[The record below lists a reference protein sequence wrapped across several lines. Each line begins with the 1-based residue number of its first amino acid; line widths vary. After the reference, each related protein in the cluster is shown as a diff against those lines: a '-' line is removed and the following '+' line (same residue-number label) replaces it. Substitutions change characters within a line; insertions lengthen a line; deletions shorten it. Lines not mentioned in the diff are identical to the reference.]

1 MIEGLS
7 IRQATS
13 DDIDFVIEAIFESE
27 KSGSQMV
34 SSCNVFG
41 ISLERFK
48 DILKEVL
55 QQNLNYYDYFLSGFV
70 VAEVN
75 GEYAGALGSW
85 MEAGGGTPSG
95 IIKATILFQ
104 HIDKSRIKD
113 INQNTRVIKGITP
126 PREVGTLQLEHGYTK
141 EKFRRQGVFTYM
153 IRENI
158 KRNYAAHPF
167 SKVQGILFK
176 ENYKSYNCHLKFGYV
191 VVDERTVDDPE
202 VLKFFPYNTKV
213 LMEFSGE
220 KIASL

>member
-1 MIEGLS
+1 MIQGLS
-7 IRQATS
+7 IRQATNG
-13 DDIDFVIEAIFESE
+13 DIDFVIEAIIESE

-41 ISLERFK
+41 IGLERFK
-48 DILKEVL
+48 AILKDVL
-55 QQNLNYYDYFLSGFV
+55 AQNHRDYDYFLSGFV

-85 MEAGGGTPSG
+85 IEAADGTPSG

-104 HIDKSRIKD
+104 YLDKSRIKE
-113 INQNTRVIKGITP
+113 INKNTRVIKGITA
-126 PREVGTLQLEHGYTK
+126 PREAGTLQLEHGYTK
-141 EKFRRQGVFTYM
+141 EKFRRQGVFTSM

-158 KRNYAAHPF
+158 KKNYSLQPF

-176 ENYKSYNCHLKFGYV
+176 ENYKSFNCHLKFGYE
-191 VVDERTVDDPE
+191 VVDERKVDDPN

-213 LMEFSGE
+213 LMELSEE
-220 KIASL
+220 KIAAL